1 MSARR
6 RFGRVRRLPSGR
18 YQARYLA
25 PDGTDRPAPQT
36 FATKKAA
43 GVWLTMQESDFNRGD
58 WLDPST
64 GAVPFAKY
72 AADRLDQRQLSPKTA
87 QLYELLLRL
96 NLAPAFGEMI
106 ISDSRQEHVRAWH
119 AAELKTGPK
128 QQYWQQT
135 ARALDCAGAQ
145 QH

>member
-1 MSARR
+1 MGQTGLRHRPLRPRR
-6 RFGRVRRLPSGR
+6 PPG
-18 YQARYLA
+18 LA
-25 PDGTDRPAPQT
+25 DH
-36 FATKKAA
+36 A
-43 GVWLTMQESDFNRGD
+43 GIGDQRGD

-87 QLYELLLRL
+87 QLYELLLCL